1 MPSGDA
7 KVYFCPRFHVNFYHS
22 YRGDTPDEKGF
33 GKVVRIIRSIL
44 DSLDSLSEEGIEV
57 KCAWDFDNAFT
68 LGSILPH
75 YVPDIIE
82 RVRTRVQAG
91 IDEVEL
97 MSWNNGLLTAHTPLE
112 LERALAWAIFT
123 PDGSGVLQTFGSFV
137 PIARSQECMFTSS
150 HIDTYRKVG
159 IEAVSLYY
167 SAVPFNAFGSFV
179 PRLPA
184 VKRYNPLTLKNPATG
199 TSMRLMPAINQG
211 DLAEYHLSAARMLTA
226 IRREQFSDQHAGRC
240 ASTNSNEGAE
250 EPSDLLVILDLDADD
265 TFWAGMAPALSR
277 RFVPS
282 FGGLS
287 TLIEHRAPAF
297 RGF

>member
-1 MPSGDA
+1 
-7 KVYFCPRFHVNFYHS
+7 
-22 YRGDTPDEKGF
+22 
-33 GKVVRIIRSIL
+33 
-44 DSLDSLSEEGIEV
+44 
-57 KCAWDFDNAFT
+57 
-68 LGSILPH
+68 
-75 YVPDIIE
+75 
-82 RVRTRVQAG
+82 
-91 IDEVEL
+91 
-97 MSWNNGLLTAHTPLE
+97 
-112 LERALAWAIFT
+112 
-123 PDGSGVLQTFGSFV
+123 
-137 PIARSQECMFTSS
+137 
-150 HIDTYRKVG
+150 
-159 IEAVSLYY
+159 
-167 SAVPFNAFGSFV
+167 
-179 PRLPA
+179 
-184 VKRYNPLTLKNPATG
+184 
-199 TSMRLMPAINQG
+199 MPAINQG